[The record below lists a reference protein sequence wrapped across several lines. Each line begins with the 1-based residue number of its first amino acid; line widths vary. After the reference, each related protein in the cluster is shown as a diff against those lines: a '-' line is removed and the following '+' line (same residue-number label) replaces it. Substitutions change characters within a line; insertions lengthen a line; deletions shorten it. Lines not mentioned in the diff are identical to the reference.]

1 MLTWKMEQN
10 DHADDS
16 NNRSCLDTSAVSAV
30 PSQLSQFSVEPEINT
45 LQLNRI
51 FWLALCYITLLP
63 NRLKASSATQGDHKI
78 KIRLNMQYKRPGKFS
93 SKLVESCRTN
103 TKLFDEQTYLKHCS
117 IE

>member
-30 PSQLSQFSVEPEINT
+30 SAVPSQLSQFSVEPEINT

-51 FWLALCYITLLP
+51 F
-63 NRLKASSATQGDHKI
+63 
-78 KIRLNMQYKRPGKFS
+78 
-93 SKLVESCRTN
+93 
-103 TKLFDEQTYLKHCS
+103 
-117 IE
+117 